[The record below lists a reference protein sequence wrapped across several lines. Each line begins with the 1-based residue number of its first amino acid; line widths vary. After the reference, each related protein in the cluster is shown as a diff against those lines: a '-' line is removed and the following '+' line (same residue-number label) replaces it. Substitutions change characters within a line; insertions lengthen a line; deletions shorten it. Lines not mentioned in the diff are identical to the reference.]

1 MAQVF
6 PISNAAFF
14 EGLRVRRASFDLPTS
29 QLITRSAGG
38 DVMRAELGARLWR
51 VQLEL
56 SPARPRDAEQIRA
69 KIHLLRQPT
78 ASMLVRPKPCY
89 APAYDPTGTF
99 LGSSSVVLN
108 TVQSNLRDIRL
119 GGLPS
124 GYTLT
129 PGDYLSFTY
138 GTDPTRYAFHQVVS
152 GAVASSGGVTGDF
165 EVIPPI
171 RPGYA
176 IGEPVR
182 LVRPWMKV
190 VLVESSTGAA
200 SRSVTDGMSLTLQ
213 QTLRG

>member
-1 MAQVF
+1 MAQVY
-6 PISNAAFF
+6 PMSASAFF
-14 EGLRVRRASFDLPTS
+14 EGLRVRAASFDLPTS

-56 SPARPRDAEQIRA
+56 SPARHRDAEQIRS
-69 KIHLLRQPT
+69 KLHLLRQPS
-78 ASMLVRPKPCY
+78 ASLLIRPKPCF
-89 APAYDPTGTF
+89 APAYDPTGSIVA
-99 LGSSSVVLN
+99 SSTVTLH

-119 GGLPS
+119 GGLPA

-129 PGDYLSFTY
+129 AGDYLSFTY

-152 GAVASSGGVTGDF
+152 GAVASGAGVTPDF

-171 RPGYA
+171 RPGYS
-176 IGEPVR
+176 IGATVR
-182 LVRPWMKV
+182 LMKPWMKA

-200 SRSVTDGMSLTLQ
+200 GVAVTDGISLTLQ